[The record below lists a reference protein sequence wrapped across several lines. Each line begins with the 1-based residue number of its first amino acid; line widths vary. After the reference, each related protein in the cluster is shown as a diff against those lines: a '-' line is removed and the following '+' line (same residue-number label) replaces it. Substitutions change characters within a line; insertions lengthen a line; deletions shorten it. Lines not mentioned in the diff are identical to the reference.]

1 MRPSHRPDGPG
12 TRRGSGVRAALA
24 LALLALLT
32 LAAAPL
38 AAQQTGRIA
47 GRVVNPQGEPV
58 VAGQVAVQG
67 TALRTSTDVQGRY
80 TLSGVP
86 AGTHT
91 VTATALGYSSKTV
104 TGVAVAAGATAAL
117 DLALAGETLQLEALT
132 VTAEAERGSTGALL
146 SDRRNAATVQDA
158 IGADQISQTPD
169 GDAAAAVRRVPG
181 VSVVD
186 GKYVYVR
193 GLGERY
199 GQTTLNGASL
209 PSPIPDR
216 KAVPLDIIPTALLE
230 SVVTAKTYSPDQPGD
245 YAGGLVQ
252 IETRSAPTERVLRAS
267 SSFGFVQGATGAQ
280 GLTYGGG
287 GVLGFDDGT
296 RGLPA
301 GIARNAAVNGLP
313 ADPAARQSLVRD
325 LTAAP
330 WGPGDADVP
339 LNGGF
344 GLAYGNEF
352 NVLGRPLGLVG
363 TLSWSSSVSQPE
375 DRAERI
381 FAISGDD
388 PVEQANFAAT
398 ATAREATLGALFNAS
413 LRINGTDRIT
423 GTVVYNRLA
432 ETEARTLSGT
442 YQNVGPY
449 VDQYRVRYVDNTLAS
464 TQLRG
469 EHYLAGLGNLSFKWR
484 LAYSYAGRLE
494 PGTRTAI
501 YTAAEEDAQRLF
513 AFSRTESGL
522 LLHQDL
528 DDHAW
533 NPGVDLK
540 LPAPFLG
547 STATLGFGGSA
558 DVRDRGVYARR
569 IRLGTQSLTA
579 ADQALSPQELFTAER
594 IGDGAG
600 QFTLSEAT
608 FAGDNYD
615 ADFTVWAG
623 YAMLDAE
630 ILPRLRLSGGA
641 RIEAAEM
648 NVMPTNPL
656 GLTLQEYPSASLEN
670 TDILPG
676 VNLTWQAT
684 ADMNVRAAVSQ
695 TVARPQ
701 FRELAPYLYTDYFG
715 GQTVVG
721 NPYLERTRILNTD
734 LRWELFLGSGSVVS
748 VSGFY
753 KRFDQPIEPLALVL
767 GTNPALTYANA
778 DHADLYGT
786 ELELRGNLGRIVPA
800 LAELSLNSNLTL
812 VHSSVTAGD
821 ATIFSF
827 DQPLTPAAISA
838 SSESRPLFG
847 QSPYVINAGV
857 TWDHAATGST
867 ATLLYN
873 RFGRR
878 LDAFGGQALPDVFE
892 EGRTQLD
899 FTVEQ
904 ALPRGIALKLSG
916 TRLLGDE
923 VRFTQSFP
931 NGDKVVTRQYD
942 LGRAFSLGLSWEP

>member
-1 MRPSHRPDGPG
+1 
-12 TRRGSGVRAALA
+12 
-24 LALLALLT
+24 LLALLT
-32 LAAAPL
+32 LGAAPL
-38 AAQQTGRIA
+38 AAQAGRIA

-58 VAGQVAVQG
+58 VAAQVAVQG

-80 TLSGVP
+80 TLAGVP

-91 VTATALGYSSKTV
+91 VVAAALGYSSKTV
-104 TGVAVAAGATAAL
+104 TGVSVAAGATATL
-117 DLALAGETLQLEALT
+117 DLALTGEALQLEGFT
-132 VTAEAERGSTGALL
+132 VTAAAERGSTGALL
-146 SDRRNAATVQDA
+146 SERRNAATVQDA
-158 IGADQISQTPD
+158 IGAEQMSQAPD
-169 GDAAAAVRRVPG
+169 GDAAAVVRRVPG

-216 KAVPLDIIPTALLE
+216 KAVPLDIIPTSLLE
-230 SVVTAKTYSPDQPGD
+230 SVTTAKTYSPDQPGD

-252 IETRSAPTERVLRAS
+252 IETRAAPTERVLRAS
-267 SSFGFVQGATGAQ
+267 SSVGFVQGATGEQ

-287 GVLGFDDGT
+287 GILGFDDGS
-296 RGLPA
+296 RGLPS
-301 GIARNAAVNGLP
+301 GIARNAPVNGLP
-313 ADPAARQSLVRD
+313 SDGAARERLVND

-339 LNGGF
+339 FNGGF
-344 GLAYGNEF
+344 GLAYGDEVS
-352 NVLGRPLGLVG
+352 VLGRPLGVVG

-375 DRAERI
+375 DRADR
-381 FAISGDD
+381 FYAISGDE
-388 PVEQANFAAT
+388 PVEQTDFAAT

-413 LRINGTDRIT
+413 MRINDTDRIT

-432 ETEARTLSGT
+432 ETEARTLAGT
-442 YQNVGPY
+442 FESVPGGPY
-449 VDQYRVRYVDNTLAS
+449 VDQFRVRYVENTLAS

-469 EHYLAGLGNLSFKWR
+469 EHFLAGLGDLNLRWR
-484 LAYSYAGRLE
+484 MAYSFAGRLE
-494 PGTRTAI
+494 PGTRTSI
-501 YTAAEEDAQRLF
+501 YTATQENEQRLF
-513 AFSRTESGL
+513 SVSRAESGL
-522 LLHQDL
+522 LFHQDL
-528 DDHAW
+528 GDNAW

-540 LPAPFLG
+540 LPARFLG
-547 STATLGFGGSA
+547 STATLGVGGSA
-558 DVRDRGVYARR
+558 DLRDRSVYARR
-569 IRLGTQSLTA
+569 IRLAPQSLSA
-579 ADQALSPQELFTAER
+579 ADQGLTPAELFTAER
-594 IGDGAG
+594 IGSASAPFSLTEG
-600 QFTLSEAT
+600 T

-615 ADFTVWAG
+615 ADFRVWAG
-623 YAMLDAE
+623 YAMLDME
-630 ILPRLRLSGGA
+630 LLPRLRVSGGA
-641 RIEAAEM
+641 RVEAAEM
-648 NVMPTNPL
+648 NVTPTNPL
-656 GLTLQEYPSASLEN
+656 NQVLQQYPSAALRN
-670 TDILPG
+670 TDVLPG

-721 NPYLERTRILNTD
+721 NPYLERSRILNTD

-753 KRFDQPIEPLALVL
+753 KRFDRPIEPLALIL
-767 GTNPALTYANA
+767 GSGPALTYANA

-786 ELELRGNLGRIVPA
+786 ELELRGNLGRLAPA
-800 LAELSLNSNLTL
+800 LEEFSVNTNLTL

-821 ATIFSF
+821 ASIFSF
-827 DQPLTPAAISA
+827 EKPLEPATITA
-838 SSESRPLFG
+838 SSGSRPLFG
-847 QSPYVINAGV
+847 QSPFVVNAGL

-878 LDAFGGQALPDVFE
+878 LDAFGGQALPDVYE

-899 FTVEQ
+899 FTLEQ
-904 ALPRGIALKLSG
+904 ELPRGIALKLSG

>member
-12 TRRGSGVRAALA
+12 TSCGGGLRAVLA
-24 LALLALLT
+24 FALLALLT

-38 AAQQTGRIA
+38 SAQAGRVA

-58 VAGQVAVQG
+58 VAAQVSVQG

-80 TLSGVP
+80 TLAGVP

-91 VTATALGYSSKTV
+91 VVASALGYSSKTV
-104 TGVAVAAGATAAL
+104 TGVNVAAGATATL
-117 DLALAGETLQLEALT
+117 DLSLATNTLQLEALT
-132 VTAEAERGSTGALL
+132 VTAESERGSTGALL
-146 SDRRNAATVQDA
+146 SERRNAATVQDA
-158 IGADQISQTPD
+158 IGAEQMSAAPD

-252 IETRSAPTERVLRAS
+252 IETRAAPTERVLRAS
-267 SSFGFVQGATGAQ
+267 SSVGFVQGATGEG
-280 GLTYGGG
+280 GLAYGGSSL
-287 GVLGFDDGT
+287 LGFDRGD

-301 GIARNAAVNGLP
+301 GIPRDAAVNGLP
-313 ADPAARQSLVRD
+313 SDAATRDALVRD

-339 LNGGF
+339 FNGGF
-344 GLAYGNEF
+344 GLAYGDEVT
-352 NVLGRPLGLVG
+352 VLGRPLGLVG
-363 TLSWSSSVSQPE
+363 TVSWSSSVSQPE
-375 DRAERI
+375 DRAERV
-381 FAISGDD
+381 FYISGDEPQNPTD
-388 PVEQANFAAT
+388 FRGT
-398 ATAREATLGALFNAS
+398 ATAREATLGALFNS
-413 LRINGTDRIT
+413 SMRINDTDRVT
-423 GTVVYNRLA
+423 ATVVYNRLA
-432 ETEARTLSGT
+432 ENEARLLSGRT
-442 YQNVGPY
+442 ETFGPY
-449 VDQYRVRYVDNTLAS
+449 MDQYRVRYVENTLAS

-469 EHYLAGLGNLSFKWR
+469 EHFLSGLGDLSLRWR
-484 LAYSYAGRLE
+484 VAYSYAGRLE

-501 YTAAEEDAQRLF
+501 YAASEENGERLF
-513 AFSRTESGL
+513 AAGRAESGL
-522 LLHQDL
+522 LFHQDL

-540 LPAPFLG
+540 LPTPFLG
-547 STATLGFGGSA
+547 STASLAFGASA
-558 DVRDRGVYARR
+558 DLRDRTAYSRR
-569 IRLGTQSLTA
+569 IRLRNDGLPASEQG
-579 ADQALSPQELFTAER
+579 LSPQDLFTPER

-600 QFTLSEAT
+600 QFTLEERT

-615 ADFTVWAG
+615 ADFRVWAG
-623 YAMLDAE
+623 YAMVDAE
-630 ILPRLRLSGGA
+630 LLPRLRLSGGV
-641 RIEAAEM
+641 RVEAAEM
-648 NVMPTNPL
+648 TVTPTNPL
-656 GLTLQEYPSASLEN
+656 NQVLQDYPVAELAN
-670 TDILPG
+670 TDLLPG

-701 FRELAPYLYTDYFG
+701 FRELTPSLYTDYFG
-715 GQTVVG
+715 GNTLVG
-721 NPYLERTRILNTD
+721 NPFLERTRIVNGD
-734 LRWELFLGSGSVVS
+734 LRWEWFIGSGSVVS

-753 KRFDQPIEPLALVL
+753 KRFDKPIEPVALVL
-767 GTNPALTYANA
+767 GTNPALSYANA

-786 ELELRGNLGRIVPA
+786 ELELRGNLGRLVPA
-800 LAELSLNSNLTL
+800 LEEFSLNGNLTL
-812 VHSSVTAGD
+812 VHSSVTATE
-821 ATIFSF
+821 AQLFN
-827 DQPLTPAAISA
+827 QERPLEPVVITG

-847 QSPYVINAGV
+847 QSPYVVNLGM
-857 TWDHAATGST
+857 TWDGAASGTT
-867 ATLLYN
+867 ATLLFN

-878 LDAFGGQALPDVFE
+878 LDAFGGQGLPDVYE
-892 EGRTQLD
+892 EGRGTLD
-899 FTVEQ
+899 FTMEQ
-904 ALPRGIALKLSG
+904 ELPRGVALKLSA

-923 VRFTQSFP
+923 IRFTQSFP
-931 NGDKVVTRQYD
+931 NGDEVVTRQYD
-942 LGRAFSLGLSWEP
+942 LGRAFSVGLSWEP

>member
-1 MRPSHRPDGPG
+1 MQPSHRPDGPG
-12 TRRGSGVRAALA
+12 TRRAGGLRAALG

-32 LAAAPL
+32 LAAPL
-38 AAQQTGRIA
+38 AAQTGRIA

-67 TALRTSTDVQGRY
+67 TQLRTSTDVQGRY
-80 TLSGVP
+80 TLAGVP

-91 VTATALGYSSKTV
+91 VVATALGYSTKTV
-104 TGVAVAAGATAAL
+104 TGVSVSAGGTATLNLSMASAAL
-117 DLALAGETLQLEALT
+117 ILEGVT

-146 SDRRNAATVQDA
+146 SERRNATTVQDA

-216 KAVPLDIIPTALLE
+216 KAVPLDIIPSALLE

-267 SSFGFVQGATGAQ
+267 SSLGFVQGATGQQ

-287 GVLGFDDGT
+287 GILGFDDGA

-301 GIARNAAVNGLP
+301 GIARNAPVNGLP
-313 ADPAARQSLVRD
+313 ADAAARSALIGD

-344 GLAYGNEF
+344 GLAYGNEV
-352 NVLGRPLGLVG
+352 NVLGRPLGVVG
-363 TLSWSSSVSQPE
+363 TLSWSSGVSQPE

-381 FAISGDD
+381 FAISGDA
-388 PVEQANFAAT
+388 PVEQADFAAT

-413 LRINGTDRIT
+413 MRINGTDRVT

-432 ETEARTLSGT
+432 ETEARVLSGT

-469 EHYLAGLGNLSFKWR
+469 EHFMAGLGDLNVKWR
-484 LAYSYAGRLE
+484 MAYSYAGRLE

-501 YTAAEEDAQRLF
+501 YTASEESAPRLF
-513 AFSRTESGL
+513 AFSRAESGL

-528 DDHAW
+528 SDNAW
-533 NPGVDLK
+533 NPGLDLK
-540 LPAPFLG
+540 LPVPFLG
-547 STATLGFGGSA
+547 STATLGMGGQA
-558 DVRDRGVYARR
+558 DLRDRSVYARR
-569 IRLGTQSLTA
+569 IRLGSQSLPA
-579 ADQALSPQELFTAER
+579 ADQALSPLELFTSDR

-600 QFTLSEAT
+600 QFSLSEAT

-615 ADFTVWAG
+615 ADFRVWAG
-623 YAMLDAE
+623 YAMVDLE
-630 ILPRLRLSGGA
+630 LLPRLRVSGGA
-641 RIEAAEM
+641 RIEASEM
-648 NVMPTNPL
+648 NVTPTNPL
-656 GLTLQEYPSASLEN
+656 NLTVAEYPSASLQN

-676 VNLTWQAT
+676 VNVTWQAT

-701 FRELAPYLYTDYFG
+701 FRELAPYLYADYFG
-715 GQTVVG
+715 GQTLVG

-734 LRWELFLGSGSVVS
+734 LRWEMFLGSGSVVA

-753 KRFDQPIEPLALVL
+753 KRFDKPIEPLALVL

-778 DHADLYGT
+778 DQAELYGT
-786 ELELRGNLGRIVPA
+786 EVELRGNLGRLAPA
-800 LAELSLNSNLTL
+800 LAEFSVNTNVTL

-821 ATIFSF
+821 ARVFRF
-827 DQPLTPAAISA
+827 DQPLVPTVITG

-847 QSPYVINAGV
+847 QSPFVVNAGL
-857 TWDHAATGST
+857 TWDHARTGST

-878 LDAFGGQALPDVFE
+878 LDAFGGLDLPDVYE

-899 FTVEQ
+899 FTLEQ
-904 ALPRGIALKLSG
+904 ALPRGVSLKLSG

-931 NGDKVVTRQYD
+931 NGDEVVTRQYD
-942 LGRAFSLGLSWEP
+942 LGRAFSVGLSWEP

>member
-1 MRPSHRPDGPG
+1 VRPSHRPDGPG
-12 TRRGSGVRAALA
+12 TRRDRGVRAVLA
-24 LALLALLT
+24 FALLALLT
-32 LAAAPL
+32 MAASPL
-38 AAQQTGRIA
+38 AAQAGRIA

-58 VAGQVAVQG
+58 VAAQVAVQG
-67 TALRTSTDVQGRY
+67 TQLRASTDVQGRY
-80 TLSGVP
+80 TLAGVP
-86 AGTHT
+86 AGTHA

-104 TGVAVAAGATAAL
+104 TGVAVAAGATATL
-117 DLALAGETLQLEALT
+117 DLSLSSQVLQLEGLT
-132 VTAEAERGSTGALL
+132 VSVEAERGSTGALL
-146 SDRRNAATVQDA
+146 TDRRNAATVQDA
-158 IGADQISQTPD
+158 IGAEQMRQAPD

-252 IETRSAPTERVLRAS
+252 IETRNAPTERVLRAS
-267 SSFGFVQGATGAQ
+267 TSFGVVQGATGQQ
-280 GLTYGGG
+280 GLTYPGGAF
-287 GVLGFDDGT
+287 LGFDDGS
-296 RGLPA
+296 RGLPS
-301 GIARNAAVNGLP
+301 GIARNAPVNGLP
-313 ADPAARQSLVRD
+313 ADPATRQALVRD
-325 LTAAP
+325 LTAAS

-339 LNGGF
+339 FNGGF
-344 GLAYGNEF
+344 GLAYGNEVS
-352 NVLGRPLGLVG
+352 VLGRPLGVVG
-363 TLSWSSSVSQPE
+363 TLSWSTGVTQPE

-381 FAISGDD
+381 YAISGDA
-388 PVEQANFAAT
+388 PVEQADFAAT

-413 LRINGTDRIT
+413 MRINDTDRVT

-432 ETEARTLSGT
+432 ETEARVLSGT
-442 YQNVGPY
+442 YENVGPY
-449 VDQYRVRYVDNTLAS
+449 VDQYRVRYVDNSLAS

-469 EHYLAGLGNLSFKWR
+469 EHFLAGLGELSLRWR
-484 LAYSYAGRLE
+484 MAYSHAGRLE

-501 YTAAEEDAQRLF
+501 YTAAEENGERLF
-513 AFSRTESGL
+513 ALSRTESGL

-528 DDHAW
+528 SDNAW

-558 DVRDRGVYARR
+558 DLRDRSVYARR
-569 IRLGTQSLTA
+569 IRLGAQTLTPGE
-579 ADQALSPQELFTAER
+579 QGLSPDDLFTEER
-594 IGDGAG
+594 IGDGPG
-600 QFTLSEAT
+600 QFTLGEAT

-615 ADFTVWAG
+615 ADFRVWAG
-623 YAMLDAE
+623 YALIDAE
-630 ILPRLRLSGGA
+630 LLRGLRLSGGA
-641 RIEAAEM
+641 RVEAAEM
-648 NVMPTNPL
+648 NVTPTNPL
-656 GLTLQEYPSASLEN
+656 NQVLQEYPAASLQN
-670 TDILPG
+670 TDVLPG

-684 ADMNVRAAVSQ
+684 PDMNVRAAVSQ

-701 FRELAPYLYTDYFG
+701 FRELAPYLYADYFG
-715 GQTVVG
+715 GQTLVG

-734 LRWELFLGSGSVVS
+734 LRWEMFLGSGSVVS

-753 KRFDQPIEPLALVL
+753 KRFDRPIEPVALVL
-767 GTNPALTYANA
+767 GTNAALTYANG

-786 ELELRGNLGRIVPA
+786 EIELRGNLGRLMPA
-800 LAELSLNSNLTL
+800 LQELSLNSNVTL
-812 VHSSVTAGD
+812 VHSSVTAG
-821 ATIFSF
+821 ASQVFSF
-827 DQPLTPAAISA
+827 ESPLQPDTILA
-838 SSESRPLFG
+838 SSASRPLFG
-847 QSPYVINAGV
+847 QSPYVVNAGL
-857 TWDHAATGST
+857 TWDHGATGSM
-867 ATLLYN
+867 ATLLFN

-878 LDAFGGQALPDVFE
+878 LDAFGGQALPDVYE

-904 ALPRGIALKLSG
+904 ALPRGVALRFSA
-916 TRLLGDE
+916 TRLLGDR